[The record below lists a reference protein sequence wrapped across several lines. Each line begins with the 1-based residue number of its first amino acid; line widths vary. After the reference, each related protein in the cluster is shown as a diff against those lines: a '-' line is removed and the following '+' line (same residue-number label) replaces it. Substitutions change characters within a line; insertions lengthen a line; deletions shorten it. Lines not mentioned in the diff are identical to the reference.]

1 MVVLIVVALIISVNI
16 LYLIIADMFSQ
27 SLFNFFKKVAIDGRN
42 CVMKVMRFSLVFQQQ
57 IHVKELVRTICDAR
71 LI

>member
-27 SLFNFFKKVAIDGRN
+27 SLFKFFKKVAIDGRN

-57 IHVKELVRTICDAR
+57 IHITYNIYV
-71 LI
+71 